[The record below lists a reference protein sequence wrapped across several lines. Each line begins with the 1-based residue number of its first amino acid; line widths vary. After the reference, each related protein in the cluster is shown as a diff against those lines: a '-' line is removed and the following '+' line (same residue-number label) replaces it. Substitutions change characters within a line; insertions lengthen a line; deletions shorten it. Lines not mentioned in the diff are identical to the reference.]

1 MQQIS
6 HREYLARLHFALE
19 HDTLLGKK
27 DMPHEEYEKAKQEA
41 TERAKMA
48 WGGRIAVALNSRKKD
63 SEQ

>member
-1 MQQIS
+1 M
-6 HREYLARLHFALE
+6 HFALE